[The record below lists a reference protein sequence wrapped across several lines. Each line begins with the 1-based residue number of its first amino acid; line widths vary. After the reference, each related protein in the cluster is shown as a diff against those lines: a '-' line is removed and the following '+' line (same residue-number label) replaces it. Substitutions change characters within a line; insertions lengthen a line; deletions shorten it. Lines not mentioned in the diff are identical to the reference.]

1 MAVINKGTAV
11 YVYGI
16 DDGTITNAAI
26 TNISVSEEYNNVA
39 EVKNEQG
46 VIIAKRFDDRHKTG
60 TVTML
65 YTATPAGDIGS
76 GTFVYD
82 GETYFISGIN
92 SSRSNGEYAEYTFNI
107 RKTEFVAAADA
118 V

>member
-26 TNISVSEEYNNVA
+26 TNISVTEEYNNVT
-39 EVKNEQG
+39 EVKNEEG

-65 YTATPAGDIGS
+65 YTSTPAGAIGS
-76 GTFVYD
+76 GTFSYD
-82 GETYFISGIN
+82 GETYFIQSIA

-107 RKTEFVAAADA
+107 RKTEFVAATDTP
-118 V
+118 